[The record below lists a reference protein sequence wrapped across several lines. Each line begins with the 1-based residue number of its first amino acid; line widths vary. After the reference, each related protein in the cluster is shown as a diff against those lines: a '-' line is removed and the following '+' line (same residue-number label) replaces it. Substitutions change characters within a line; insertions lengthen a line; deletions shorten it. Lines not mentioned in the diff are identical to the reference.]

1 MLYAY
6 CQRYNKPSIYRTK
19 YFIFEEKMADKFYL
33 PLVKVQDVCCDATSS
48 KEPVFASFFCK
59 AHFFNELNK
68 GRVYTDFILQIKES
82 ETSFL
87 GEWKC
92 RISCWLQESVS
103 SISSPVGFEYYKMSF
118 RVAHN
123 LATLFVNGKYTPR
136 INGNERIVLP
146 YPNEQEL
153 LVQFQ
158 SILSN
163 EN

>member
-1 MLYAY
+1 MA
-6 CQRYNKPSIYRTK
+6 NKP
-19 YFIFEEKMADKFYL
+19 YL
-33 PLVKVQDVCCDATSS
+33 PLVKVQDVCCDGTSS
-48 KEPVFASFFCK
+48 KAPELASFFCK
-59 AHFFNELNK
+59 THFFNELNN

-92 RISCWLQESVS
+92 RISCWFQEPVP
-103 SISSPVGFEYYKMSF
+103 SISMPVGFEYYKMSF

-123 LATLFVNGKYTPR
+123 LATLFVNEKYTPR
-136 INGNERIVLP
+136 INRNGRIVLP
-146 YPNEQEL
+146 YPNEHEL

-163 EN
+163 RN